1 MEEILK
7 DSNET
12 VFEKRKEKKKSGGR
26 GWIVFKIIMFVIFLL
41 YAISLIYPVFYGFLT
56 SLKSQSEF
64 MEDPN
69 RLPQEWLFSN
79 YIVVF
84 NELSADGSNMFNMF
98 FNSIWYTLG
107 GTILGVFVSMMTAYV
122 AAKYEFPG
130 RKLVYGVAMFV
141 MMIPIVGAMPSQY
154 RMYTVFGIIDSPLLV
169 ITFASG
175 LGFNFIVLYSFYK
188 SLSWEY
194 AEAAFIDG
202 AGDFR
207 VFIQVMV
214 PQTLSIVLALC
225 VVTSIN
231 FWNDYMG
238 PLLFLR
244 SYPTLATGI
253 YRYRAITAIMN
264 QNTPVY
270 FSALIISMIPVLAVF
285 VAFQNKM
292 MDLSLGGGIKG

>member
-7 DSNET
+7 DSNEI
-12 VFEKRKEKKKSGGR
+12 VPEKRKEKKKSGGR
-26 GWIVFKIIMFVIFLL
+26 GWLVFKIIMFVIFLL

-56 SLKSQSEF
+56 SLKSQSE
-64 MEDPN
+64 
-69 RLPQEWLFSN
+69 
-79 YIVVF
+79 

-154 RMYTVFGIIDSPLLV
+154 RMYTVLGIIDSPLLV

>member
-7 DSNET
+7 DSNEI
-12 VFEKRKEKKKSGGR
+12 VPEKRKEKKKSGGR
-26 GWIVFKIIMFVIFLL
+26 GWLVFKIIMFVIFLL

-107 GTILGVFVSMMTAYV
+107 GTILGV
-122 AAKYEFPG
+122 
-130 RKLVYGVAMFV
+130 
-141 MMIPIVGAMPSQY
+141 
-154 RMYTVFGIIDSPLLV
+154 
-169 ITFASG
+169 
-175 LGFNFIVLYSFYK
+175 
-188 SLSWEY
+188 
-194 AEAAFIDG
+194 EAAFIDG